1 MDCSISS
8 PFPHCG
14 IFHPNSVAVAATAPS
29 SGRNLPQIVT
39 HILQKAFFKHA
50 LEPGPVKRT
59 EPAGHTASKNK
70 VSQSSRP
77 ILKG

>member
-50 LEPGPVKRT
+50 LAVRYVNHKYIVIGEKY
-59 EPAGHTASKNK
+59 E
-70 VSQSSRP
+70 
-77 ILKG
+77 

>member
-8 PFPHCG
+8 PCPHCG
-14 IFHPNSVAVAATAPS
+14 IFHPNSVAVAATALS

-50 LEPGPVKRT
+50 LGLQNSGSAKICQ
-59 EPAGHTASKNK
+59 KC
-70 VSQSSRP
+70 
-77 ILKG
+77 I

>member
-29 SGRNLPQIVT
+29 SGRNLPQIMT

-50 LEPGPVKRT
+50 ARIAEFRQREDLPEVYL
-59 EPAGHTASKNK
+59 A
-70 VSQSSRP
+70 VSQHP
-77 ILKG
+77 LYQ